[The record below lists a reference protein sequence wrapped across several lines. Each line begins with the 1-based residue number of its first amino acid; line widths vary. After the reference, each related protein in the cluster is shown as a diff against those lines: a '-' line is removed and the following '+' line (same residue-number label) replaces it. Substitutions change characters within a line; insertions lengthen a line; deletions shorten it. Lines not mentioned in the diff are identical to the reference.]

1 MGTWEQ
7 VRPVDGRLLPASPFP
22 SLRGK
27 GKSGCSDFVIT
38 TEDADNKPDEY
49 LPRFGRRLEVRSLS
63 ICLTPGRSSA
73 GVGRMASRKR
83 DGLLTVIRSGKP
95 GTSRPLE
102 VSGPSG
108 FPFIIGCPYENRQ
121 FMKPVG
127 NTSFLRLFQGP
138 TGGCPTL
145 ATRRPGAIDRLL
157 PILLRF

>member
-1 MGTWEQ
+1 MLDTGQKFSGGWAHGQPEK
-7 VRPVDGRLLPASPFP
+7 GRIAHGDP
-22 SLRGK
+22 
-27 GKSGCSDFVIT
+27 
-38 TEDADNKPDEY
+38 
-49 LPRFGRRLEVRSLS
+49 
-63 ICLTPGRSSA
+63 
-73 GVGRMASRKR
+73 
-83 DGLLTVIRSGKP
+83 IREP